1 MVTLPVFLTCVL
13 DSWLLYL
20 LCPFSQRCHFL
31 KRFPFCALAICVI
44 FIIPNHIS
52 YILSS
57 FLLGMFVEFSLAQCL
72 CS

>member
-13 DSWLLYL
+13 GSWLLYL

-44 FIIPNHIS
+44 FIIPN
-52 YILSS
+52 
-57 FLLGMFVEFSLAQCL
+57 
-72 CS
+72 